1 MTVKSAPSRRTGKNA
16 QTASLGHAPVLRH
29 LKSRS
34 KLDAVMDAVSSIE
47 LTETPAWSDLDSL
60 STHTSIEDIEAVPE
74 GIFETDDN
82 GFTAVATVYV
92 GLNYGDKDDAVTAS
106 DSFPAQIDGRFEQ
119 GGKAVVDSVSVDTG
133 SFYE

>member
-1 MTVKSAPSRRTGKNA
+1 MTVKSASSGQPGKNA
-16 QTASLGHAPVLRH
+16 QTPPLGHAPVLRH
-29 LKSRS
+29 LKNRS

-60 STHTSIEDIEAVPE
+60 STHTNIEDIEAVPE

-92 GLNYGDKDDAVTAS
+92 GLNYGDKVDAVSVS
-106 DSFPAQIDGRFEQ
+106 DSFSAQVHGHFEQ
-119 GGKAVVDSVSVDTG
+119 GDKAVVDSVSVDTG

>member
-1 MTVKSAPSRRTGKNA
+1 MPTATPDLKN
-16 QTASLGHAPVLRH
+16 
-29 LKSRS
+29 RS

-60 STHTSIEDIEAVPE
+60 STHTNIEDIEAVPE
-74 GIFETDDN
+74 GIFETVDN

-92 GLNYGDKDDAVTAS
+92 GLNYGDKVDAVSVS
-106 DSFPAQIDGRFEQ
+106 DSFPAQVHGHFEQ
-119 GGKAVVDSVSVDTG
+119 GDKAVVDSVSVDTG